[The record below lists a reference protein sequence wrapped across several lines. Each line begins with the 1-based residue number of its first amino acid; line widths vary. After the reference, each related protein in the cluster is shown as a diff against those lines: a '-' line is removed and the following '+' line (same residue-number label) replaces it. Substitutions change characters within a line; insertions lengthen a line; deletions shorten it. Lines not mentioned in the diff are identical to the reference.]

1 MTRICNMINYL
12 TCLKMELI
20 EKTLLTEH
28 KIDTCIKAG
37 RDPKKEFYSNS
48 SKYVILTNCIDF
60 LITYICNLEVK
71 DIDIDKEINTINKR
85 LNDMEREFNI
95 NFDKLLSKK
104 QCTNKYKNIFK
115 KDIKA
120 FKKERLKRNEKE

>member
-20 EKTLLTEH
+20 DKTLFTEQ
-28 KIDTCIKAG
+28 KINTCIRAG
-37 RDPKKEFYSNS
+37 KEPKKEFYNNY
-48 SKYVILTNCIDF
+48 SKYGILTNCIDF
-60 LITYICNLEVK
+60 LITYICKLEAEN
-71 DIDIDKEINTINKR
+71 IDIDKEINTINKR
-85 LNDMEREFNI
+85 LNDIEREFNI
-95 NFDKLLSKK
+95 DFDKILSKK

-120 FKKERLKRNEKE
+120 FKKERLKINEK